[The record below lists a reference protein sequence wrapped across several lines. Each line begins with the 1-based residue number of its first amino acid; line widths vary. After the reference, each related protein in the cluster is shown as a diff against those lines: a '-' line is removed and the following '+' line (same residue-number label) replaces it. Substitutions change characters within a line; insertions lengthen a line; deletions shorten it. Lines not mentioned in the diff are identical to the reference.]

1 VEAREKSLSGERL
14 RGIMHDLITPYPFDF
29 GKDNFVL
36 VLNTST
42 ISLSLEPIN
51 DQIVCFFFV
60 NNILADRVVK
70 ECSLSACELVVV
82 TPTLHQGWVEP

>member
-1 VEAREKSLSGERL
+1 VEARERSLSGERL

-42 ISLSLEPIN
+42 PLLEPIN
-51 DQIVCFFFV
+51 DPIVCFFFV
-60 NNILADRVVK
+60 NNTLANRVVK